1 MVYPKSVK
9 WVKKQSYFC
18 NMAKKFISERH
29 YNLEVVDITA
39 RGKGV
44 VKSEEGKV
52 IFVSGVVPGDK
63 INVETYKKRRGYFE
77 ANLIEILEPSPNRI
91 EPQCEH
97 FGVCGGCKW
106 QNMSYEA
113 QLHFKQKEVLHNL
126 KNFSGMTLPEIDDIM
141 AAPQPYF
148 YRNKMEYAFSDQRWL
163 TADEIADKSLIIEKK
178 GLGFHKAGMWDK
190 VVDIHQCHLQA
201 EPANEIRNAVKAFAL
216 KHQLD
221 FFNPRDQEGFL
232 RSLMIR
238 NTKDGAFMVLIQF
251 FRENKAQRESL
262 LEHLKKHFDITSLL
276 YCINSKANDTLY
288 NQEIICY
295 DGKNYIT
302 EEMEGLLFKINA
314 KSFFQTNSK
323 QAYELYKIARDFAG
337 LKGEELVYDLYTGTG
352 TIAQFLAKDCNKV
365 VGVESVPEAIEAAQT
380 NAKENDIKNAF
391 FEVGDMRKIFNQ
403 DFINRHGKAN
413 VVITD
418 PPRNGMHP
426 AVVKQLL
433 FLKPEKIVYVSC
445 NHATQARDL
454 FLMKDQYKLVRS
466 RAIDMFPQ
474 TQHVENVVLLEKI

>member
-1 MVYPKSVK
+1 MK

-288 NQEIICY
+288 DQEIICY

-337 LKGEELVYDLYTGTG
+337 LKGEELVFDLYTGTG